1 MNSKTGE
8 IRQSHQLDQSEDFYP
23 VTCLANPFWKRVLDL
38 VLIGLCLPIWL
49 PLAVVVMLWIKLTTR
64 GTLLYCQERVGQDG
78 KVFTLYKFR
87 SMRENAPTS
96 SHEAHMQNLIQ
107 ADRPMTKLDDLGDD
121 RLIPGGAFL
130 RSSGLD
136 ELPQLL
142 NIMRG
147 EMSVVG
153 PRPCISR
160 EYALYAP
167 CERDRFDVLPGL
179 TGFWQVNGKNRT
191 TFKEMIILDQFY
203 VRNRSLGLDLLILL
217 KTPLAILKELVNS
230 EELTHL
236 ESKNPEH
243 CAHVR

>member
-8 IRQSHQLDQSEDFYP
+8 FRQSQHLDRSERIAFVASP
-23 VTCLANPFWKRVLDL
+23 GNPFWKRFLDL
-38 VLIGLCLPIWL
+38 ALIGLLLPIWL

-78 KVFTLYKFR
+78 NVFTLYKFR
-87 SMRENAPTS
+87 SMRENAPTC

-142 NIMRG
+142 NVIRG

-153 PRPCISR
+153 PRPCTSR
-160 EYALYAP
+160 EYVLYAQT
-167 CERDRFDVLPGL
+167 ERVRFDVLPGL

-191 TFKEMIILDQFY
+191 TFKEMIELDRFY
-203 VRNRSLGLDLLILL
+203 VENRSPGLDLLILM
-217 KTPLAILKELVNS
+217 KTPVAILKELS
-230 EELTHL
+230 SAEELTNL
-236 ESKNPEH
+236 ESEK
-243 CAHVR
+243 A